1 MRRSSL
7 IRLYPSRWRRRYGDE
22 FEVLLDEER
31 WTARLILDVLSGA
44 VRARLEPYPAPT
56 SEDRAMTARRLE
68 NAAAIGAVLLVL
80 PALILL
86 GSAAVRGLQPP
97 PYEPARTAGALF
109 DWFASIGAGQAILVI
124 GPLLA
129 LVLGLL
135 AVWRRLA
142 DDADLRSDVAI
153 FVSTGGRLLRRPALV
168 AGAVA
173 TLGSVAVLAFV
184 LDHAI
189 AG

>member
-1 MRRSSL
+1 
-7 IRLYPSRWRRRYGDE
+7 
-22 FEVLLDEER
+22 
-31 WTARLILDVLSGA
+31 
-44 VRARLEPYPAPT
+44 
-56 SEDRAMTARRLE
+56 MTARRLE

-153 FVSTGGRLLRRPALV
+153 FVSTGGRLLRRPALI

-173 TLGSVAVLAFV
+173 TLGSVAVLVFV